1 MAEVSLMTKKKYAK
15 IEQLVLDASIEEM
28 HTMTSK
34 ISQFPVEDGS
44 TISDN
49 IYNEPEKISIQGVI
63 TSTPLPNSPNYFFG
77 SAENAPRDAY
87 DYLCRLRKNKEL
99 ITVTTDL
106 MVYKNM
112 GITSIRIPKNT
123 KVGGSLQF
131 TIELEKVN
139 IVSSKTVPAIN
150 LKPTQNADKQAAPP
164 ANLGK
169 QTMKEVSEKEKE
181 SILIALG
188 KKAIK
193 AALTF

>member
-1 MAEVSLMTKKKYAK
+1 MSEVVSLMTKKSYAK

-49 IYNEPEKISIQGVI
+49 IYNEPEKISIQGVV
-63 TSTPLPNSPNYFFG
+63 TSTPLPNSPNSSLESTIY
-77 SAENAPRDAY
+77 APRDAY

-106 MVYKNM
+106 EVYKNM

-139 IVSSKTVPAIN
+139 IVSSKTVPAIY
-150 LKPTQNADKQAAPP
+150 LKKAQNTNKQAAPT
-164 ANLGK
+164 AEQGK
-169 QTMKEVSEKEKE
+169 QTAKEVSEKRK
-181 SILIALG
+181 SQILSFIDTYLNPQV
-188 KKAIK
+188 K
-193 AALTF
+193 